1 MKFSTASFQFA
12 SRSYARLSARRRV
25 RRSYRAHRVAGHDDA
40 LAGDLARR
48 GVAALGDVVHE
59 PDADPA
65 VREQGA
71 PLEVEESFR
80 GIGLRRQAPRLF
92 DGAPDGIEVRIGGHG
107 GVVLVRAHRAY
118 A

>member
-1 MKFSTASFQFA
+1 MPAVVVKHMDG
-12 SRSYARLSARRRV
+12 ARRI
-25 RRSYRAHRVAGHDDA
+25 AGHDDA

-48 GVAALGDVVHE
+48 CVAGLGDVVHE

-71 PLEVEESFR
+71 PLDLEESFR
-80 GIGLRRQAPRLF
+80 GIRLRRQAPRLF

-107 GVVLVRAHRAY
+107 GVVLSRAHRAH